1 MTRIA
6 LLSTELLFLEALA
19 SLFNRFG
26 SFQVVCQEMN
36 VHSFLNFGKARNAQ
50 IYVVDATKLTKADV
64 QFLNGAKLAGGLL
77 LAVINSPTSI
87 PIDADLILSKQIDSE
102 ELFQSLNTLAEQLPN
117 PVSRYVKR
125 LYRTGNSLTEREQAV
140 ARLMARGHSN
150 ADIAKLMSL
159 QEQSIKN
166 LASIILRKL
175 KCKNRTQVAIK
186 LANLESEP
194 PS

>member
-1 MTRIA
+1 MDFYLR
-6 LLSTELLFLEALA
+6 LSTA
-19 SLFNRFG
+19 
-26 SFQVVCQEMN
+26 
-36 VHSFLNFGKARNAQ
+36 
-50 IYVVDATKLTKADV
+50 
-64 QFLNGAKLAGGLL
+64 
-77 LAVINSPTSI
+77 PTSV

-102 ELFQSLNTLAEQLPN
+102 ELFQSLNTLAEQLPK
-117 PVSRYVKR
+117 PVVREGKR

-140 ARLMARGHSN
+140 ALLMARGHSN

-166 LASIILRKL
+166 LASIILQKL

>member
-6 LLSTELLFLEALA
+6 ILSTELLFLEALA
-19 SLFNRFG
+19 SLFNQFG

-36 VHSFLNFGKARNAQ
+36 VQSFLNFGKARNAQ

-77 LAVINSPTSI
+77 LAVINSPTSV
-87 PIDADLILSKQIDSE
+87 PIDSDLILSKHINSE
-102 ELFQSLNTLAEQLPN
+102 ELFQALNNLAKQLPK
-117 PVSRYVKR
+117 PIVREGKR
-125 LYRTGNSLTEREQAV
+125 LYRTGNSLTDREQAV
-140 ARLMARGHSN
+140 ALLMARGHSN
-150 ADIAKLMSL
+150 AEIAKLTSL

-166 LASIILRKL
+166 LASMIMRKL

-186 LANLESEP
+186 LANLESET